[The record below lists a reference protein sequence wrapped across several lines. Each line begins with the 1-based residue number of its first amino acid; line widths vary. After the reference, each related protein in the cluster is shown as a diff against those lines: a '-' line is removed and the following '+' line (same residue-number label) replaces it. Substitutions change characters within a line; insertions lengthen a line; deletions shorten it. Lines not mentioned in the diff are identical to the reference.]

1 MQGPLFLKIEG
12 LLSLLS
18 GPASTN
24 AKEASKW
31 SFLTCFIIIY
41 VSCSLDTNFIGN
53 DSVSRPWN
61 IVRLS
66 LFHVACADIEPS
78 TDML

>member
-1 MQGPLFLKIEG
+1 MQGPLFSKIEG

-18 GPASTN
+18 GLTSTN

-31 SFLTCFIIIY
+31 PLLTCFIIIY
-41 VSCSLDTNFIGN
+41 ILHSLDTDFIGN

-66 LFHVACADIEPS
+66 LFHVACPDIES